1 MRSQPRIA
9 IAAPLL
15 SLAVLFI
22 VGATFAAEQEPLSSD
37 RPDFLTSPSVVG
49 KGRYQIEI
57 GPLVERTDAADFRT
71 RTVTVPT
78 LLRIGVSDSIE
89 LRVETEGYNRVRE
102 TELATQMTT
111 RTSGWADGTLGVKWA
126 MRKGDAATGAPA
138 IGWVLQA
145 TVPSG
150 SAALRGRG
158 VRPALIG
165 AFEWEL
171 ANEFGI
177 AASAGVAYDNTGEGE
192 RFASGLLGAGIS
204 KGVTDRLTLA
214 AEIVAPQIAR
224 SKYGGTLT
232 IADVSTTYAVT
243 NDLQVDALVG
253 RRVGSDGPKYFFTV
267 GVSVRF

>member
-1 MRSQPRIA
+1 LA
-9 IAAPLL
+9 LVAAL
-15 SLAVLFI
+15 VT
-22 VGATFAAEQEPLSSD
+22 GATFAAEQEPMSTD

-57 GPLVERTDAADFRT
+57 GPFIERTDTADLRT

-78 LLRIGVSDSIE
+78 LVRIGVSDSLE
-89 LRVETEGYNRVRE
+89 LRVETESYNRVRE
-102 TELATQMTT
+102 TELETQMTT

-126 MRKGDAATGAPA
+126 MRKGDADSGAPA

-145 TVPSG
+145 AVPSG

-171 ANEFGI
+171 ANEFGV
-177 AASAGVAYDNTGEGE
+177 AASAGVTYDNTGEGE

-214 AEIVAPQIAR
+214 AEIVATQIAR
-224 SKYGGTLT
+224 GKYGGSVTV
-232 IADVSTTYAVT
+232 ADVSATYALTGDVQ
-243 NDLQVDALVG
+243 LDALVG
-253 RRVGSDGPKYFFTV
+253 RKVSSDGPKYFFTV
-267 GVSVRF
+267 GVSLRF